1 MNFLPTLSAWHFAAA
16 GLACAAG
23 PIIIHLLNRR
33 RPRQV
38 RWAAMD
44 FLREALQ
51 RHRRLIQI
59 RDLLLLALRVAAV
72 VLFGL
77 ALARPYFTASSQ
89 RYDGTQPLHA
99 VLLIDNSLSMGYQ
112 SVGGTLLEQAKARSR
127 EFIDRLPRGS
137 HITVAPLCGSAN
149 GATLDPFYA
158 KEDAVEALSRI
169 EVVDRGVNLRAA
181 LNLAR
186 KACESSPELA
196 KRLVLIGD
204 QQGQNWVD
212 VDAAAL
218 AELPPLQVVTVAAE
232 RPENSWIESLRVGGD
247 VAALNLEASIIAE
260 VRHIGEGPRRDL
272 PVTLW
277 VDGRP
282 VATQTVTVP
291 PSEGA
296 RQVVFQHVFAD
307 YQPEAD
313 RPVFVPIH
321 VSLAPDQLPED
332 DQRFGI
338 VPVVAELPV
347 VFVDQLADD
356 EEDRTLRRFGETRW
370 LRTLLSDATRPDP
383 SLPSLV
389 KVRHVRIDRL
399 SRDDLADARLVVV
412 AGVKNPADK
421 VELLREYVEQGG
433 QLLLAAGGDFDAGAW
448 SESAWLDGAGL
459 LPAPLQRE
467 PLGILPELATSTLN
481 PYQLIFESLRDEYF
495 GLPNV
500 APEELRDLY
509 DEPLFFQLVDLD
521 LNDNVLAK
529 LREAEVA
536 WLERQIPNAAEG
548 SADGSATSTNTS
560 AKSEQTSSKP
570 DSDRTAGVEL
580 ATGATERVEWLR
592 WRGSLPPVVPVIE
605 GPPENRR
612 AELEKLAE
620 LRVPRVLARV
630 NSPQRAPLLVDRRVG
645 HGRVVFMSSG
655 VFSSWNTLPDSAAMF
670 VFERLAREMIASTLP
685 PSQFPTLE
693 TIKVALPEVDPES
706 RVELL
711 RPDQPGRPS
720 PLDFGFIDPQRRG
733 ITLANGLTRGIYRI
747 TATPADAVDRT
758 GPSAGE
764 KKSETNEQKPG
775 SEPNAEAS
783 AVAAAPLDSARQF
796 PLALNGPSR
805 ESDLGPLPSARQEA
819 LEENPALRW
828 LSSGEAISLEGAQLR
843 GQGSWWWLA
852 LFVLAALV
860 FELVILGRLAA
871 GRAVQTT

>member
-1 MNFLPTLSAWHFAAA
+1 LRACANELSTHSL
-16 GLACAAG
+16 GLALRG
-23 PIIIHLLNRR
+23 GWSRVRR
-33 RPRQV
+33 WTDHHSPAQSQS
-38 RWAAMD
+38 ATTS
-44 FLREALQ
+44 ALGGHGLFA
-51 RHRRLIQI
+51 RGATASSPLDSDSRS
-59 RDLLLLALRVAAV
+59 LLLALRVAAV

-169 EVVDRGVNLRAA
+169 EVVDRGVSLRAA

-232 RPENSWIESLRVGGD
+232 RPENSWIETLRVGGD

-296 RQVVFQHVFAD
+296 RQVVFQHVFSD

-332 DQRFGI
+332 DQRFGV

-356 EEDRTLRRFGETRW
+356 EEDRALRRFGETRW

-399 SRDDLADARLVVV
+399 SRDDLADARLVIV

-481 PYQLIFESLRDEYF
+481 PFQLIFESLRDEYF
-495 GLPNV
+495 GLPN
-500 APEELRDLY
+500 ASPEELRDLY

-521 LNDNVLAK
+521 LSENVLAK

-536 WLERQIPNAAEG
+536 WLERQTVGSPVNGDDSLSASVRRQQAGCEQLVREG
-548 SADGSATSTNTS
+548 RRKGLSG
-560 AKSEQTSSKP
+560 
-570 DSDRTAGVEL
+570 
-580 ATGATERVEWLR
+580 R
-592 WRGSLPPVVPVIE
+592 WRGP
-605 GPPENRR
+605 
-612 AELEKLAE
+612 
-620 LRVPRVLARV
+620 
-630 NSPQRAPLLVDRRVG
+630 
-645 HGRVVFMSSG
+645 
-655 VFSSWNTLPDSAAMF
+655 
-670 VFERLAREMIASTLP
+670 
-685 PSQFPTLE
+685 
-693 TIKVALPEVDPES
+693 
-706 RVELL
+706 
-711 RPDQPGRPS
+711 
-720 PLDFGFIDPQRRG
+720 
-733 ITLANGLTRGIYRI
+733 
-747 TATPADAVDRT
+747 
-758 GPSAGE
+758 
-764 KKSETNEQKPG
+764 
-775 SEPNAEAS
+775 
-783 AVAAAPLDSARQF
+783 
-796 PLALNGPSR
+796 
-805 ESDLGPLPSARQEA
+805 
-819 LEENPALRW
+819 
-828 LSSGEAISLEGAQLR
+828 
-843 GQGSWWWLA
+843 
-852 LFVLAALV
+852 
-860 FELVILGRLAA
+860 
-871 GRAVQTT
+871 

>member
-448 SESAWLDGAGL
+448 SESAWLDGAGV

-521 LNDNVLAK
+521 LNDNVVAK

-548 SADGSATSTNTS
+548 AADGSATSTNTP
-560 AKSEQTSSKP
+560 AKSETTSSKP
-570 DSDRTAGVEL
+570 DSDRTVNVES

-605 GPPENRR
+605 GPPDARR

-764 KKSETNEQKPG
+764 MKPETNEPKPG
-775 SEPNAEAS
+775 SEPNSETA
-783 AVAAAPLDSARQF
+783 AVAAAPIDSARQF

-828 LSSGEAISLEGAQLR
+828 LSSGESISLEGAQLR